1 MKTKLFKHKFAV
13 LILLT
18 FLSVLGGQKEVFAH
32 CDSYDGPVILDAI
45 NALKTNNL
53 NLVLKW
59 VEPKYENEIKNL
71 FNKTYSLKSGD
82 KEIYQIVEK
91 HFFETLVRL
100 HREGEGAPFTGLKAA
115 GTTAPIVKMAD
126 GALNDQNID
135 DLLGK
140 LNAHINKV
148 IQEKYKNVIELGKV
162 KEESLEK
169 GRQYVKAYVDYVH
182 TLEAIHKGIET
193 DHSSHNH

>member
-1 MKTKLFKHKFAV
+1 MKTKSLTHKFAV

-18 FLSVLGGQKEVFAH
+18 FLAVFGGQKKVFAH
-32 CDSYDGPVILDAI
+32 CDSYDGPVILDAV
-45 NALKTNNL
+45 NALKTNNV
-53 NLVLKW
+53 NLILKW
-59 VEPKYENEIKNL
+59 VEPKYEIEIKNL
-71 FNKTYSLKSGD
+71 FSKTYSLKSGD

-115 GTTAPIVKMAD
+115 GTTTPIVKMAD

-135 DLLGK
+135 DLLSK

-148 IQEKYKNVIELGKV
+148 IQEKYKNAIELGKV